1 VASIDFLMV
10 VWCDAR
16 AQFYYR
22 LANLFLRLHR
32 YAAAAKS
39 YERILRIRPDD
50 PHVQFQ
56 RAWCLLEVPGRRMDA
71 INGFQA
77 LLKQSPSAG
86 GYYLLACGLQ
96 EEGRHEE
103 AVQAFH
109 EAARL
114 ETPGSADL
122 HYNCGVSLNA
132 LRRFQEAAD
141 AYLNAAQLS
150 PSDGEAWGNL
160 GAALAELG
168 RWKDAAPCQERAM
181 RLAPSVTH
189 ALNLAA
195 TLYELNRLD
204 EAERVLRDAVVL
216 DPGSAEVKEALAT
229 VLTGQDTTRPSRLRA
244 RPARRIPM
252 LCRLA
257 LSWRRCCRRPGA
269 CMKRSA

>member
-1 VASIDFLMV
+1 M
-10 VWCDAR
+10 
-16 AQFYYR
+16 
-22 LANLFLRLHR
+22 
-32 YAAAAKS
+32 
-39 YERILRIRPDD
+39 
-50 PHVQFQ
+50 
-56 RAWCLLEVPGRRMDA
+56 
-71 INGFQA
+71 
-77 LLKQSPSAG
+77 
-86 GYYLLACGLQ
+86 
-96 EEGRHEE
+96 
-103 AVQAFH
+103 QAFH

-122 HYNCGVSLNA
+122 HYNCGVSLKA